1 MKRFNIFENVHFSE
15 DKEIE
20 EIIFENQNIKA
31 IRIVS
36 LNQKTDFMK
45 EENLELVLVARGKA
59 KLLINDEIDIKM
71 TDGLIK
77 GLVKEIKN
85 EKNTYFYTFYITC
98 NDIF

>member
-36 LNQKTDFMK
+36 LNLNWPPK
-45 EENLELVLVARGKA
+45 VGP
-59 KLLINDEIDIKM
+59 
-71 TDGLIK
+71 
-77 GLVKEIKN
+77 KN
-85 EKNTYFYTFYITC
+85 QL
-98 NDIF
+98 

>member
-59 KLLINDEIDIKM
+59 KLLINDEIIN
-71 TDGLIK
+71 L
-77 GLVKEIKN
+77 KEGDFLEIPAHTSHKIN
-85 EKNTYFYTFYITC
+85 EQENVIWYC
-98 NDIF
+98 IFSKK

>member
-31 IRIVS
+31 LRIVS

-45 EENLELVLVARGKA
+45 KKILKLALLQEE
-59 KLLINDEIDIKM
+59 KLN
-71 TDGLIK
+71 
-77 GLVKEIKN
+77 
-85 EKNTYFYTFYITC
+85 Y
-98 NDIF
+98 

>member
-31 IRIVS
+31 LRIVS

-59 KLLINDEIDIKM
+59 KLFCL
-71 TDGLIK
+71 L
-77 GLVKEIKN
+77 
-85 EKNTYFYTFYITC
+85 YTSPSPRDRTRSRMPSSA
-98 NDIF
+98 